1 MTRAE
6 AVTRPTAFTLV
17 AFHLDLLAERSDH
30 RLHWM
35 AKAVVIVD
43 TDSAADL
50 KAVRL
55 LEILATFED
64 YHMLNLRCHD
74 VLVRRHQPLRSG
86 LDR

>member
-1 MTRAE
+1 
-6 AVTRPTAFTLV
+6 
-17 AFHLDLLAERSDH
+17 
-30 RLHWM
+30 M